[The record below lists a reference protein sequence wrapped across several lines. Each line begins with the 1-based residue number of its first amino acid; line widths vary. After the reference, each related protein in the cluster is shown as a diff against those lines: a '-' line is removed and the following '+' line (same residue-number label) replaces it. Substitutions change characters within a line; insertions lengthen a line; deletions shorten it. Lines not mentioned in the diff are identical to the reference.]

1 MVNNVGYIFEKPK
14 KVTKPRPRNFVAFDT
29 ETRSDGSFICGAYF
43 GFTTKRRGRIE
54 QIADYYD
61 NVEDF
66 QAGLLKIEKMFE
78 DNRQI
83 PTFVGFNTAYDLAY
97 LQPCINTNERLDAGS
112 RFIMCKTLNNN
123 EIVDVANHVFGSL
136 NSWITRLNMEEK
148 YGIRKREGYLDTEE
162 GKKAQ
167 VLDDAAATY
176 ILANWVQDQLITR
189 FNTPFKPT
197 RYGAA
202 LEIFRRNYFK
212 GSWRRTSSEQWK
224 NDFERLGYYGGR
236 CEIFRRGLLE
246 VSSYDVNSMYV
257 AIMRDCDIPNPSKAH
272 HLKDEHQILSLLHDN
287 EHLMIDCD
295 VYVPDGVVG
304 LLPFRDPR
312 DKKLIFPT
320 GTWRGVFTAIEL
332 RAALR
337 YGAKIRR
344 IYRALHYPE
353 SQKYFTEFAEMTLEG
368 RKQCK
373 QNGDEALEHLY
384 KHYGNGLYGK
394 FGQRNGGDK
403 QYVRLEQFVGELEGL
418 VIVHDSDNNPWVQL
432 SMEDAQDAVHA
443 FPIVSASITSY
454 GRVKILDAL
463 KANEASIV
471 YCDTDSIKVIDTV
484 CGIPISN
491 AFGDWKYE
499 YTAEQWFYGPKM
511 YGDKRKGVPQKSQLI
526 LRDDELEIYE
536 FERPT
541 TFKESLRRGIPQ
553 NTWELRTKEVN
564 LIDTKRQWFPDGTSI
579 PLKVVEGE
587 VINPSPLPQSR
598 SYHTMHRTY
607 QHEVL

>member
-1 MVNNVGYIFEKPK
+1 MGYIFEKPK
-14 KVTKPRPRNFVAFDT
+14 KLAKPRPRNFVAFDT
-29 ETRSDGSFICGAYF
+29 ETRTDGSFICGAYF

-66 QAGLLKIEKMFE
+66 QEGLLKIEKLFKS
-78 DNRQI
+78 NLQV
-83 PTFVGFNTAYDLAY
+83 PTFIGFNTAYDLAY
-97 LQPCINTNERLDAGS
+97 LQPCINTNERLEAGS

-123 EIVDVANHVFGSL
+123 DIMDVANHVFGSL
-136 NSWITRLNMEEK
+136 DSWITRLNMKEE
-148 YGIRKREGYLDTEE
+148 YGIHKREGYLDSEE

-176 ILANWVQDQLITR
+176 ILANWVQDQLINR

-202 LEIFRRNYFK
+202 LEIFRRNYFT

-224 NDFERLGYYGGR
+224 NDFERQGYYGGR

-272 HLKDEHQILSLLHDN
+272 YLKDEHQILSLLHDN
-287 EHLMIDCD
+287 EHLMIECD
-295 VYVPDGVVG
+295 VYVPDATVG
-304 LLPFRDPR
+304 LLPFRDSR

-320 GTWRGVFTAIEL
+320 GTWRGVFTGIEL
-332 RAALR
+332 RAAMR
-337 YGAKIRR
+337 YGAKITRV
-344 IYRALHYPE
+344 YRALHYPE

-403 QYVRLEQFVGELEGL
+403 KYVRLEQFTGELEGL
-418 VIVHDSDNNPWVQL
+418 VIVHDADNNPWVQL
-432 SMEDAQDAVHA
+432 SQEDSEDAVHA
-443 FPIVSASITSY
+443 FPVVSATITSY

-463 KANEASIV
+463 MANESSVV
-471 YCDTDSIKVIDTV
+471 YCDTDSIKVIEKV
-484 CGIPISN
+484 RGISISN
-491 AFGDWKYE
+491 EPGDWKYE

-511 YGDKRKGVPQKSQLI
+511 YGNKRKGVPHKSKLI
-526 LRDDELEIYE
+526 LSDDELEIYE

-553 NTWELRTKEVN
+553 NTWEVCTKEVN
-564 LIDTKRQWFPDGTSI
+564 LIDTKRQWFYDGTSI
-579 PLKVVEGE
+579 PLKVVNGE
-587 VINPSPLPQSR
+587 VLNPLSTPLSR
-598 SYHTMHRTY
+598 SCHRVRRTCPP
-607 QHEVL
+607 VV

>member
-1 MVNNVGYIFEKPK
+1 MVNDMGYIFEKPK
-14 KVTKPRPRNFVAFDT
+14 KLAKPRPRNFVAFDT

-54 QIADYYD
+54 QIAYYYD

-83 PTFVGFNTAYDLAY
+83 PTFIGFNTAYDLAY

-112 RFIMCKTLNNN
+112 RFISCKTLNNN
-123 EIVDVANHVFGSL
+123 DIMDVANHVFGSL
-136 NSWITRLNMEEK
+136 DSWINRLNMKEE
-148 YGIRKREGYLDTEE
+148 YGICKREGYLDSEE

-212 GSWRRTSSEQWK
+212 GSWRRTASEQWK
-224 NDFERLGYYGGR
+224 NDFERQGYYGGR

-246 VSSYDVNSMYV
+246 VSSYDVNSMFV

-272 HLKDEHQILSLLHDN
+272 HLKDEHEILSLLHDN
-287 EHLMIDCD
+287 EHLMIECD
-295 VYVPDGVVG
+295 VYVPERTVG
-304 LLPFRDPR
+304 LLPFRDSR

-320 GTWRGVFTAIEL
+320 GTWRGVFTGIEL
-332 RAALR
+332 RAAMR
-337 YGAKIRR
+337 YGAKITRV
-344 IYRALHYPE
+344 YRALHYPE

-368 RKQCK
+368 RRQCK
-373 QNGDEALEHLY
+373 QNGDEVLEHLY

-403 QYVRLEQFVGELEGL
+403 KYVRLEQFTGELEGL
-418 VIVHDSDNNPWVQL
+418 VIVHDADNNPWVQL
-432 SMEDAQDAVHA
+432 STEDSEDAVHA
-443 FPIVSASITSY
+443 FPVVSATITSY

-463 KANEASIV
+463 MANESSVV
-471 YCDTDSIKVIDTV
+471 YCDTDSIKVIGNV
-484 CGIPISN
+484 HGITISN
-491 AFGDWKYE
+491 EPGDWDYE

-511 YGDKRKGVPQKSQLI
+511 YGNKRKGVPQKSRLI
-526 LRDDELEIYE
+526 LSDDELEIYE

-553 NTWELRTKEVN
+553 NTWEVCTKEVN
-564 LIDTKRQWFPDGTSI
+564 LIDTKRQWFSDGTSI
-579 PLKVVEGE
+579 PLKVVNGE
-587 VINPSPLPQSR
+587 VLNPLSTPQSR
-598 SYHTMHRTY
+598 WCHTVRRTY
-607 QHEVL
+607 PPVV

>member
-1 MVNNVGYIFEKPK
+1 MVNDMGYIFEKPK
-14 KVTKPRPRNFVAFDT
+14 KLAKPRPRNFVAFDT
-29 ETRSDGSFICGAYF
+29 ETRTDGSFICGAYF

-66 QAGLLKIEKMFE
+66 QEGLLKIEKLFKS
-78 DNRQI
+78 NLQV
-83 PTFVGFNTAYDLAY
+83 PTFIGFNTAYDLAY
-97 LQPCINTNERLDAGS
+97 LQPCINTNERLEAGS

-123 EIVDVANHVFGSL
+123 DIMDVANHVFGSL
-136 NSWITRLNMEEK
+136 DSWITRLNMKEE
-148 YGIRKREGYLDTEE
+148 YGIHKREGYLDSEE

-176 ILANWVQDQLITR
+176 ILANWVQDQLINR

-202 LEIFRRNYFK
+202 LEIFRRNYFT

-224 NDFERLGYYGGR
+224 NDFERQGYYGGR

-272 HLKDEHQILSLLHDN
+272 YLKDEHQILSLLHDN
-287 EHLMIDCD
+287 EHLMIECD
-295 VYVPDGVVG
+295 VYVPDATVG
-304 LLPFRDPR
+304 LLPFRDSR

-320 GTWRGVFTAIEL
+320 GTWRGVFTGIEL
-332 RAALR
+332 RAAMR
-337 YGAKIRR
+337 YGAKITRV
-344 IYRALHYPE
+344 YRALHYPE

-368 RKQCK
+368 RRQCK

-403 QYVRLEQFVGELEGL
+403 KYVRLEQFTGELEGL
-418 VIVHDSDNNPWVQL
+418 VIVHDADNNPWVQL
-432 SMEDAQDAVHA
+432 SQEDSEDAVHA
-443 FPIVSASITSY
+443 FPVVSATITSY

-463 KANEASIV
+463 MANESSVV
-471 YCDTDSIKVIDTV
+471 YCDTDSIKVIEKV
-484 CGIPISN
+484 RGISISN
-491 AFGDWKYE
+491 EPGDWKYE

-511 YGDKRKGVPQKSQLI
+511 YGNKRKGVPHKSKLI
-526 LRDDELEIYE
+526 LSDDELAIYE

-553 NTWELRTKEVN
+553 NTWEVCTKEVN
-564 LIDTKRQWFPDGTSI
+564 LIDTKRQWFSDGSSI
-579 PLKVVEGE
+579 PLKVVNGE
-587 VINPSPLPQSR
+587 VLNLLSTPLSR
-598 SYHTMHRTY
+598 SCHTVRRTY
-607 QHEVL
+607 PPLV

>member
-1 MVNNVGYIFEKPK
+1 MVNDMGYIFEKPK
-14 KVTKPRPRNFVAFDT
+14 KLAKPRPRNFVAFDT
-29 ETRSDGSFICGAYF
+29 ETRTDGSFICGAYF

-66 QAGLLKIEKMFE
+66 QEGLLKIEKLFKS
-78 DNRQI
+78 NLQV
-83 PTFVGFNTAYDLAY
+83 PTFIGFNTAYDLAY
-97 LQPCINTNERLDAGS
+97 LQPCINTNERLEAGS

-123 EIVDVANHVFGSL
+123 DIMDVANHVFGSL
-136 NSWITRLNMEEK
+136 DSWITRLNMKEE
-148 YGIRKREGYLDTEE
+148 YGIHKREGYLDSEE

-176 ILANWVQDQLITR
+176 ILANWVQDQLINR

-202 LEIFRRNYFK
+202 LEIFRRNYFT

-224 NDFERLGYYGGR
+224 NDFERQGYYGGR

-272 HLKDEHQILSLLHDN
+272 YLKDEHEILSLLRDN
-287 EHLMIDCD
+287 EHLMIECD
-295 VYVPDGVVG
+295 VYVPDATVG
-304 LLPFRDPR
+304 LLPFRDSR

-320 GTWRGVFTAIEL
+320 GTWRGVFTGIEL
-332 RAALR
+332 RAAMR
-337 YGAKIRR
+337 YGAKITRV
-344 IYRALHYPE
+344 YRALHYPE

-368 RKQCK
+368 RRQCK

-403 QYVRLEQFVGELEGL
+403 KYVRLEQFTGELEGL
-418 VIVHDSDNNPWVQL
+418 VIVHDADNNPWVQL
-432 SMEDAQDAVHA
+432 SQEDSEDAVHA
-443 FPIVSASITSY
+443 FPVVSATITSY

-463 KANEASIV
+463 MANESSVV
-471 YCDTDSIKVIDTV
+471 YCDTDSIKVIDKV
-484 CGIPISN
+484 RGISISN
-491 AFGDWKYE
+491 EPGDWKYE

-511 YGDKRKGVPQKSQLI
+511 YGNKRKGVPHKSKLI
-526 LRDDELEIYE
+526 LSDDELEIYE

-553 NTWELRTKEVN
+553 NTWEVCTKEVN
-564 LIDTKRQWFPDGTSI
+564 LIDTKRQWFSDGSSI

-587 VINPSPLPQSR
+587 VTNPLSTPQSHLC
-598 SYHTMHRTY
+598 HTVRRTY
-607 QHEVL
+607 PPLV